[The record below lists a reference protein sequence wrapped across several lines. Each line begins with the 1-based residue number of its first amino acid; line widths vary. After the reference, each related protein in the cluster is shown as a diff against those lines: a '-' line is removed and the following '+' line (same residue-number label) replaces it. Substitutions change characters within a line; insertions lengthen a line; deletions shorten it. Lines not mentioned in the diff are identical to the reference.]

1 MSAPS
6 DTPRVWTEEVDQCE
20 VNNSQLPMQFEEN
33 QVTELTIAEKQ
44 EIIKT
49 EVPDDYKDVFN
60 SLVELSSMANAIEA
74 IDTDS
79 SQQTRKRMLDI
90 ITESFIRK
98 RMDTNVKMEDIK
110 RDLLLSVYKNMDQVD
125 ILTKFEMLKSLH
137 EMTQVDAQKQIGG
150 FTNPMPEYGP
160 TPNTVVNVVTG
171 QDGQLTTNTVN
182 VGTSPVSDL
191 KNVAKM
197 NESIKAWGN
206 SPKPIKPIIDTEG
219 TTKTE

>member
-1 MSAPS
+1 MSTIS
-6 DTPRVWTEEVDQCE
+6 DTPRVWTDEVAQADNTANLPEIVNEEQM
-20 VNNSQLPMQFEEN
+20 LPELSSEEKKDI
-33 QVTELTIAEKQ
+33 IAK
-44 EIIKT
+44 
-49 EVPDDYKDVFN
+49 EVPEDYKDIFG
-60 SLVELSSMANAIEA
+60 SLVELSDMAHAIEA
-74 IDTDS
+74 IDTDA

-110 RDLLLSVYKNMDQVD
+110 RDLLMSVYKNMDQVD
-125 ILTKFEMLKSLH
+125 ILTRFEMLKSLH

-150 FTNPMPEYGP
+150 FTNPMPEYGAS
-160 TPNTVVNVVTG
+160 PNTVVNVVTG

-182 VGTSPVSDL
+182 VGASPVSDL

-206 SPKPIKPIIDTEG
+206 SPKPIKPVTDVEG
-219 TTKTE
+219 TEHSE

>member
-1 MSAPS
+1 MSTAS
-6 DTPRVWTEEVDQCE
+6 DTPRVWTEEVATDE
-20 VNNSQLPMQFEEN
+20 NITNLPGVVEEN
-33 QVTELTIAEKQ
+33 YLPELSSQEKK
-44 EIIKT
+44 EIIAQ
-49 EVPDDYKDVFN
+49 EVPEDYKDIFG
-60 SLVELSSMANAIEA
+60 SLVELSDMAHAIEA
-74 IDTDS
+74 IDTES

-110 RDLLLSVYKNMDQVD
+110 RDLLMSVYKNMDQVD
-125 ILTKFEMLKSLH
+125 ILTRFEMLKSLH

-150 FTNPMPEYGP
+150 FTNPMPEYGQ

-182 VGTSPVSDL
+182 VGASPVSDL

-206 SPKPIKPIIDTEG
+206 SPKPIKPVTDVEG
-219 TTKTE
+219 TEHSE

>member
-1 MSAPS
+1 MSTIS
-6 DTPRVWTEEVDQCE
+6 DTPRVWTDEVAQADGAANLPETINEEPKLPE
-20 VNNSQLPMQFEEN
+20 LSSQ
-33 QVTELTIAEKQ
+33 EKK
-44 EIIKT
+44 EIIAQ
-49 EVPDDYKDVFN
+49 EVPDDYKDIFG
-60 SLVELSSMANAIEA
+60 SLVELSDMAHAIEA
-74 IDTDS
+74 IDTDA

-110 RDLLLSVYKNMDQVD
+110 RDLLMSVYKNMDQVD
-125 ILTKFEMLKSLH
+125 ILTRFEMLKSLH

-150 FTNPMPEYGP
+150 FTNPMPEYGQ

-182 VGTSPVSDL
+182 VGASPVSDL

-206 SPKPIKPIIDTEG
+206 SPKPIKPVTDVEG
-219 TTKTE
+219 TEHSE

>member
-1 MSAPS
+1 MSTIS
-6 DTPRVWTEEVDQCE
+6 DTPRVWTDEVAQADGAANLPETINEEPK
-20 VNNSQLPMQFEEN
+20 LPELSSEEKKDI
-33 QVTELTIAEKQ
+33 IAK
-44 EIIKT
+44 
-49 EVPDDYKDVFN
+49 EVPEDYKDIFG
-60 SLVELSSMANAIEA
+60 SLVELSDMAHAIEA
-74 IDTDS
+74 IDTDA

-110 RDLLLSVYKNMDQVD
+110 RDLLMSVYKNMDQVD
-125 ILTKFEMLKSLH
+125 ILTRFEMLKSLH

-150 FTNPMPEYGP
+150 FTNPMPEYGQ

-182 VGTSPVSDL
+182 VGASPVSDL

-206 SPKPIKPIIDTEG
+206 SPKPIKPVTDVEG
-219 TTKTE
+219 TEHSE

>member
-1 MSAPS
+1 MSTPS
-6 DTPRVWTEEVDQCE
+6 DTPRVWTEMVDQ
-20 VNNSQLPMQFEEN
+20 EEN
-33 QVTELTIAEKQ
+33 ITNLPGVIEEHLPELSSSEKK
-44 EIIKT
+44 EIIEA
-49 EVPDDYKDVFN
+49 EVPDDYKDVFG
-60 SLVELSSMANAIEA
+60 SLVELSDLAHAIEA
-74 IDTDS
+74 IDTES

-110 RDLLLSVYKNMDQVD
+110 RDLLMSVYENMNQVD
-125 ILTKFEMLKSLH
+125 ILTRFEMLKSLH

-150 FTNPMPEYGP
+150 FTNPMPEYGSSP
-160 TPNTVVNVVTG
+160 STVVNVVAG

-197 NESIKAWGN
+197 NETMKAWGN
-206 SPKPIKPIIDTEG
+206 SPRPIKPVTDVEPTEHH
-219 TTKTE
+219 E

>member
-1 MSAPS
+1 MSTAS
-6 DTPRVWTEEVDQCE
+6 DTPRVWTEEVATDE
-20 VNNSQLPMQFEEN
+20 NVTNLPGVVEEN
-33 QVTELTIAEKQ
+33 YLPELSSQEKK
-44 EIIKT
+44 EIIAQ
-49 EVPDDYKDVFN
+49 EVPEDYKDIFG
-60 SLVELSSMANAIEA
+60 SLVELSDMAHAIEA
-74 IDTDS
+74 IDTDA

-110 RDLLLSVYKNMDQVD
+110 RDLLMSVYKNMDQVD
-125 ILTKFEMLKSLH
+125 ILTRFEMLKSLH

-150 FTNPMPEYGP
+150 FTNPIPEYGQ

-182 VGTSPVSDL
+182 VGASPVSDL

-206 SPKPIKPIIDTEG
+206 SPKPIKPVTDVEG
-219 TTKTE
+219 TEHNE

>member
-1 MSAPS
+1 MSTAS
-6 DTPRVWTEEVDQCE
+6 DTPRVWTEEVATDE
-20 VNNSQLPMQFEEN
+20 NITNLPGVVEEN
-33 QVTELTIAEKQ
+33 YLPELSSQEKK
-44 EIIKT
+44 EIIAQ
-49 EVPDDYKDVFN
+49 EVPEDYKDIFG
-60 SLVELSSMANAIEA
+60 SLVELSDMAHAIEA

-110 RDLLLSVYKNMDQVD
+110 RDLLMSVYKNMDQVD
-125 ILTKFEMLKSLH
+125 ILTRFEMLKSLH

-150 FTNPMPEYGP
+150 FTNPMPEYGQ

-182 VGTSPVSDL
+182 VGASPVSDL

-206 SPKPIKPIIDTEG
+206 SPKPIKPVTDVEG
-219 TTKTE
+219 TEHSE